1 MKEFMPLWIAMSAGI
16 PLALFYFYAQ
26 WHEGRKAD
34 ADADAAADDK
44 KNTSTKTDSDEL
56 GQSDTIKSQ

>member
-34 ADADAAADDK
+34 AAADDK

>member
-34 ADADAAADDK
+34 ADAAADDK